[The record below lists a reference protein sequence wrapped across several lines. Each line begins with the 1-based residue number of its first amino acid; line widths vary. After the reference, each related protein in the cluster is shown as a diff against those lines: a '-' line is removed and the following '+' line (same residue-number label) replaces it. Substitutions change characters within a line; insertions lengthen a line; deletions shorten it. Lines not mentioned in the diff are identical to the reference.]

1 MFFLSFF
8 RFNAASLSLAAVA
21 AAAAAY
27 IFSDKKNNRLFV
39 LFQLKMSMRKEH
51 PPERRFVSIKLE
63 DFDEG
68 ETFQTWKGWFFI
80 GPNNLDLFSFIFC
93 LAFVMGV
100 MGKIIW

>member
-1 MFFLSFF
+1 MLTQNF
-8 RFNAASLSLAAVA
+8 
-21 AAAAAY
+21 AAAY

-68 ETFQTWKGWFFI
+68 ETFQDEKADSLSVQITWHQSYEQACEYKLV
-80 GPNNLDLFSFIFC
+80 NRS
-93 LAFVMGV
+93 
-100 MGKIIW
+100 

>member
-1 MFFLSFF
+1 MFILSFF
-8 RFNAASLSLAAVA
+8 RFTAASLVA

-68 ETFQTWKGWFFI
+68 ETFQT
-80 GPNNLDLFSFIFC
+80 
-93 LAFVMGV
+93 
-100 MGKIIW
+100 